1 MYWLI
6 YLGTAL
12 GAVPSLLLFPS
23 VLPRVLTWVMKMRR
37 MKGSVG
43 SAAVTFQFPL
53 FLTLQVEEVR
63 LTNPP
68 GFGHENMVALR
79 MARATVN
86 VWSLFTRCIKMGE
99 VEVNGVDVFIEREE
113 KLGINVS
120 AYLRQMKGETARH
133 DDDEEG
139 VDSEQESHFVM
150 SMLGMVDDGL
160 DRVGEA
166 LTDAVEREGGIGN
179 LAKHTTSD
187 VLTGAVSTVSNI
199 FGLVGKTAASQAKKL
214 DASVKQAGGIDKLVV
229 NTANSVVNS
238 VESKT
243 KEGVSSA
250 KEGGFTGM
258 ASFAT
263 KNLTSAVGTVA
274 SGANDA
280 LLEEALHR
288 HVQGCYQEQAKWQY
302 VDLNAVRVNGLRV
315 DARKLFH
322 KEEEGN
328 AVFEASQVVLVDR
341 DLTPHPKALRAV
353 GLPMPELQRR
363 MQVEGVLHNV

>member
-1 MYWLI
+1 MSSR
-6 YLGTAL
+6 
-12 GAVPSLLLFPS
+12 GAVKW
-23 VLPRVLTWVMKMRR
+23 VLCISQTNLT
-37 MKGSVG
+37 
-43 SAAVTFQFPL
+43 
-53 FLTLQVEEVR
+53 
-63 LTNPP
+63 
-68 GFGHENMVALR
+68 
-79 MARATVN
+79 
-86 VWSLFTRCIKMGE
+86 
-99 VEVNGVDVFIEREE
+99 
-113 KLGINVS
+113 
-120 AYLRQMKGETARH
+120 
-133 DDDEEG
+133 
-139 VDSEQESHFVM
+139 
-150 SMLGMVDDGL
+150 
-160 DRVGEA
+160 
-166 LTDAVEREGGIGN
+166 
-179 LAKHTTSD
+179 
-187 VLTGAVSTVSNI
+187 
-199 FGLVGKTAASQAKKL
+199 
-214 DASVKQAGGIDKLVV
+214 
-229 NTANSVVNS
+229 

-243 KEGVSSA
+243 QEGVSSA

-363 MQVEGVLHNV
+363 MQVEGALHNV